1 MTSHCCVV
9 PAPDLLMGGLTQA
22 ELLFLMAA
30 SAAPPLSA
38 SHTRI
43 CYSNES
49 FPSDHVQLSLCV
61 SLILFLFFSAGC
73 ILAFF
78 FLLDRV
84 TDVMSW

>member
-9 PAPDLLMGGLTQA
+9 PAPDLLMGSLTQA

-43 CYSNES
+43 CYCNES
-49 FPSDHVQLSLCV
+49 FPSDHVQLSAP
-61 SLILFLFFSAGC
+61 LFMCEPDFFFFLFSAGC

-78 FLLDRV
+78 FYWTESL
-84 TDVMSW
+84 M